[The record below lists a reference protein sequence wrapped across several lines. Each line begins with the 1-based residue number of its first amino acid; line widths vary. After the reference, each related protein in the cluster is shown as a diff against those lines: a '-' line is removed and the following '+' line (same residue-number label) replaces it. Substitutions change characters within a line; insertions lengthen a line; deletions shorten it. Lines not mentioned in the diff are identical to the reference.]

1 MRKVWSYN
9 MYDFMLSI
17 YVAWLFMPLLEACS
31 IWALHAYKLSSKQ
44 FEKLKRTEDINV
56 EGIGKGLLICKHQI
70 EANKGSIEIHSDGP
84 DLGTIVRFSMP
95 M

>member
-1 MRKVWSYN
+1 MAIIDQGRGIRPKDMKN
-9 MYDFMLSI
+9 
-17 YVAWLFMPLLEACS
+17 LF
-31 IWALHAYKLSSKQ
+31 KQ